1 MPTSYPK
8 GGKPCW
14 SNNCPKVNKI
24 ASIEE
29 AIKKPLHKIKR
40 KDTRGAK
47 SSKGSVLKDK

>member
-1 MPTSYPK
+1 MLEQQLSQGEQDSLRET
-8 GGKPCW
+8 
-14 SNNCPKVNKI
+14 
-24 ASIEE
+24 IEE